1 MSLLR
6 SELRI
11 RSRATWGWVAGIVAL
26 VAMIAGFYPAVRN
39 LASLDSIYASLP
51 SALQSLLGGSDLV
64 TPAGYLRTQLL
75 AFFLPVVLLILAM
88 GRGAAALAGEEE
100 DRTLDLLLAQPV
112 TRTRLYVTKAIALL
126 CWLALMT
133 LATFATLA
141 ALDHVTGL
149 DLSWANLAAVSVQM
163 GLLCLTAG
171 LLTMAV
177 SAAAGRRVIGIAVIG
192 YYVFLAYLLQGLAD
206 VVSWLRPV
214 RPLSLW
220 RWYLGDDPLTS
231 GLDTAAVLVLV
242 GVSAVATLAG
252 AWAFQRRNLH
262 A

>member
-11 RSRATWGWVAGIVAL
+11 RSRATWGWVAGVVLL

-39 LASLDSIYASLP
+39 LASLDSVYTSLP

-64 TPAGYLRTQLL
+64 SPAGYLRTQLL
-75 AFFLPVVLLILAM
+75 AFFLPVVLLILSM

-112 TRTRLYVTKAIALL
+112 TRTRLYVTKAIALVW
-126 CWLALMT
+126 WLALLS

-141 ALDHVTGL
+141 ALDGVTGL
-149 DLSWANLAAVSVQM
+149 NLPWADLAAVCVQM

-177 SAAAGRRVIGIAVIG
+177 STAAGRRVVGIAVIG

-206 VVSWLRPV
+206 VVSWLRPL

-220 RWYLGDDPLTS
+220 RWYLGDDPLAD
-231 GLDTAAVLVLV
+231 GLDPAATSVLVAVGLV
-242 GVSAVATLAG
+242 AVAVG
-252 AWAFQRRNLH
+252 AWAFTRRDLR

>member
-6 SELRI
+6 SELRL
-11 RSRATWGWVAGIVAL
+11 RSRATWGWAAGVVAL

-39 LASLDSIYASLP
+39 LASLDSIYAGLP
-51 SALQSLLGGSDLV
+51 SALQSLLGGSDLI

-112 TRTRLYVTKAIALL
+112 TRARLYVTKAIALT
-126 CWLALMT
+126 CWMALMS

-141 ALDHVTGL
+141 ALDRITGL
-149 DLSWANLAAVSVQM
+149 NLAWANLAAVSAQM
-163 GLLCLTAG
+163 GLLCLAAG

-177 SAAAGRRVIGIAVIG
+177 SAVAGRRVIGIAVVG

-206 VVSWLRPV
+206 VIAWLRPV

-220 RWYLGDDPLTS
+220 RWYLGDDPLGT
-231 GLDTAAVLVLV
+231 GLGAAAVVVLAGLSV
-242 GVSAVATLAG
+242 LAVLAG

>member
-1 MSLLR
+1 MTLLR

-11 RSRATWGWVAGIVAL
+11 RARATWGWLAGIVVL

-64 TPAGYLRTQLL
+64 SPAGYLRTQLL

-112 TRTRLYVTKAIALL
+112 SRARRYVTKAIALV
-126 CWLALMT
+126 CWLALMS

-141 ALDHVTGL
+141 ALDRITGL
-149 DLSWANLAAVSVQM
+149 DLAWENLAAVSAQM

-177 SAAAGRRVIGIAVIG
+177 SAAAGHRAVGIAVIG

-220 RWYLGDDPLTS
+220 HWYLGDDPLTA
-231 GLDTAAVLVLV
+231 GLDAAAVLVLL
-242 GVSAVATLAG
+242 GVSVLAVLVG
-252 AWAFQRRNLH
+252 MWAFQRRNLH

>member
-11 RSRATWGWVAGIVAL
+11 RSRATWAWLAGIVLL

-39 LASLDSIYASLP
+39 LASLDSVYAGLP

-112 TRTRLYVTKAIALL
+112 TRARLYVTKAIALA
-126 CWLALMT
+126 CWLAVMA

-141 ALDHVTGL
+141 ALDRVTGL
-149 DLSWANLAAVSVQM
+149 DVAWADLAAVCLHM
-163 GLLCLTAG
+163 GMLCLTAG

-177 SAAAGRRVIGIAVIG
+177 SAATGRRVIGIAVIG
-192 YYVFLAYLLQGLAD
+192 YYVFLAYLVYGLSD
-206 VVSWLRPV
+206 VVSWLRPA
-214 RPLSLW
+214 RPLTLW
-220 RWYLGDDPLTS
+220 RWYLGGDPVTT
-231 GLDTAAVLVLV
+231 GLDPTALLVLV
-242 GVSAVATLAG
+242 VVAVLSVAAG
-252 AWAFQRRNLH
+252 AWGFDRRNLH